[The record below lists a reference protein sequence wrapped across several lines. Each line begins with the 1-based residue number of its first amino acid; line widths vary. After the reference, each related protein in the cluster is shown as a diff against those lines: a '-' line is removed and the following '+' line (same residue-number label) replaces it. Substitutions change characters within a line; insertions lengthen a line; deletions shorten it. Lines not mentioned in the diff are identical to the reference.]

1 MMASHPSH
9 IMSKEGF
16 WSSDERNCFCDI
28 TLSPLDF
35 SEDMV
40 CVYQSFNCW
49 FWKLWSVNISYY
61 IVPLTHI
68 WHHAYMA
75 WLALIDF
82 ALFLKFSLFNVSLQK
97 KLLIFHEVP
106 AGTKYTDCNVFFF
119 KVKSTFLKIN
129 LCTFSALYNVAIVI
143 ITVGISLYIL
153 TRLL

>member
-1 MMASHPSH
+1 MKHCAV
-9 IMSKEGF
+9 IIWYDEVFMSKEGF

-35 SEDMV
+35 SEDIV

-119 KVKSTFLKIN
+119 SRLKVLFKKLT
-129 LCTFSALYNVAIVI
+129 SAHFQH
-143 ITVGISLYIL
+143 YIM
-153 TRLL
+153 LLLLL